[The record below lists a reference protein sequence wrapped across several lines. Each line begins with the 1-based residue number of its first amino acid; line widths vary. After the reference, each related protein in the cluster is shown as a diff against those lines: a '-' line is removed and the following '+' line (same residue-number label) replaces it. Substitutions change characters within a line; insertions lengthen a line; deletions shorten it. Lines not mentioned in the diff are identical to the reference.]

1 MGAAAGY
8 LWFALLR
15 ALVRGQVPGAGK
27 GCAGQIY
34 TLAEQAGPY
43 WANVFFLAWC
53 VVAFGYA
60 LYVTLK
66 IWFRP

>member
-1 MGAAAGY
+1 M
-8 LWFALLR
+8 
-15 ALVRGQVPGAGK
+15 GK

-43 WANVFFLAWC
+43 WANVFFLLWC
-53 VVAFGYA
+53 VLAFGYA

-66 IWFRP
+66 IWLRP